1 MPKMSGML
9 NNLSFL
15 DLFLKTRPVIRI
27 RQRKPKKAVNAVS
40 TFGWCGMSNVKGD
53 PLEVGI
59 GATVVVFT
67 TVAVSVAV

>member
-1 MPKMSGML
+1 ML

-15 DLFLKTRPVIRI
+15 DFFLKTSPVISI
-27 RQRKPKKAVNAVS
+27 RQKKPKKAVNAVS

-53 PLEVGI
+53 AAEVGL

-67 TVAVSVAV
+67 MVAVAVSVVV